1 MKKINFLKGFTLIE
15 IIIYIFLAVSILLVS
30 SSFAWQ
36 IIDNKTKASAITE
49 VQQNGRF
56 IIEKLTQ
63 EIHQAMGINNNSSF
77 GINLALPE
85 NAGRFLS
92 LAMRN
97 RTNNPTVINVL
108 NNFIR
113 MSHGR
118 QPYYQLSSNQV
129 KVTNITF
136 KNYTTGKSS
145 NIKIILTIEYL
156 NPPQRQQYQASDTWQ
171 TTVELRDR

>member
-1 MKKINFLKGFTLIE
+1 MRNKGFTLIE
-15 IIIYIFLAVSILLVS
+15 IVIYIFLAVSILLVA

-36 IIDNKTKASAITE
+36 VINNKTKASAISE

-77 GINLALPE
+77 GINLAE
-85 NAGRFLS
+85 NTGRFLS
-92 LAMRN
+92 LRMRN
-97 RTNNPTVINVL
+97 NTNNPAIIDVL

-113 MSHGR
+113 IRNGK

-129 KVTNITF
+129 KVTNLTF
-136 KNYTTGKSS
+136 KNYGTGKSS

-156 NPPQRQQYQASDTWQ
+156 NPSQRQQYQASDTWQ